1 MSDALFKDEPEAKD
15 TRDVAT
21 REPSIQDML
30 AAVANQADALDRVA
44 VMERLIG
51 IKERED
57 KKNAKLAFETAFAK
71 MQSELPA
78 ITPDKEVKG
87 RNGDRIYD
95 YASLPYIKSIIDP
108 ILQKKYGFSYY
119 WSQADSPDGKM
130 RTVFHLCNFGHEREN
145 FFQSEMLG
153 STTVINPVQA
163 ARGTE
168 SYQKRATLID
178 GVGLTILGED
188 KDGHLDPTDPELQKT
203 LAEIEAAGNV
213 DDLLAANKRAMAKYA
228 NNANAITFILGTYA
242 QARKRLTGGGQ

>member
-1 MSDALFKDEPEAKD
+1 MEDTLFESVTEAKEP
-15 TRDVAT
+15 RDVAT

-30 AAVANQADALDRVA
+30 AAVANQPNAADRVA
-44 VMERLIG
+44 VLERLMAL
-51 IKERED
+51 KERED
-57 KKNAKLAFETAFAK
+57 KKQAKALFEAAFAK

-78 ITPDKEVKG
+78 IIPDKEVKA
-87 RNGDRIYD
+87 RNGEKLYD
-95 YASLPYIKSIIDP
+95 YASLPYIKKIIDP
-108 ILQKKYGFSYY
+108 IVQKKYGFSYY

-153 STTVINPVQA
+153 STAVINPVQA

-188 KDGHLDPTDPELQKT
+188 KDGHLDTTDPELQKT
-203 LAEIEAAGNV
+203 LAEIEGSATT
-213 DDLLAANKRAMAKYA
+213 DDLMEASKKAREKYA
-228 NNANAITFILGTYA
+228 NNPNAITFILGTYA